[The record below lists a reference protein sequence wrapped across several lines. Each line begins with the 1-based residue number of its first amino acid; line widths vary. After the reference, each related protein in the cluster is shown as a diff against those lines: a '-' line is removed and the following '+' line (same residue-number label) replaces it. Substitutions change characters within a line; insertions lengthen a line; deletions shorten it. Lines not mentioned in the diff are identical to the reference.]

1 MSLSGIYLDLKAGKE
16 VLDFSFEAV
25 LGFICEG
32 LGVVTF
38 ELICSFE
45 NWIILTQGWVNYHLG
60 LLQGNC
66 SDNLPRA
73 AFLPCFQPT
82 VSNNWNMQRTPVIIG
97 QKFSIGEKEK
107 VTFNSSLILGNNHS
121 LDTFTQFKY
130 LRNVNARVVGTFWAN
145 FEQVSLRR

>member
-1 MSLSGIYLDLKAGKE
+1 
-16 VLDFSFEAV
+16 
-25 LGFICEG
+25 
-32 LGVVTF
+32 
-38 ELICSFE
+38 
-45 NWIILTQGWVNYHLG
+45 
-60 LLQGNC
+60 
-66 SDNLPRA
+66 
-73 AFLPCFQPT
+73 
-82 VSNNWNMQRTPVIIG
+82 MQRTPVIIG